1 MQSLSIDFLL
11 RNLIA
16 ALLMPPLLWIC
27 LAGAA
32 LLFLKRRLKVQRLFV
47 GMCLLMI
54 WVTSTTAFANWL
66 VAFSGQWMDWPVAIK
81 LSDLKVSQHQQ
92 PSTGVQQKPLTEEQ
106 LTKEQLTKQQLSQQ
120 KLITD
125 KEQLPVAIVVLGGGK
140 LKGVLDRNDLMM
152 EDLSKDALQ
161 RLRYAA
167 LLSRHTNLP
176 ILVTGGAP
184 EPSSKYPSPEAQ
196 VMAKVLLEDFNVKVR
211 WIEEQSKT
219 TQENAQY
226 SAKILEKEQIHHI
239 YLVTNFWHLPRAKKI
254 FEKYGFI
261 VTSAPMGFEFGNEF
275 DMHEITV
282 LDFLPGPAGLQR
294 VREIWH
300 EAMGGIWYHW
310 RYKLFS

>member
-1 MQSLSIDFLL
+1 MQSLSIDFLMS
-11 RNLIA
+11 NLIA
-16 ALLMPPLLWIC
+16 ALMMPPLLWIC

-32 LLFLKRRLKVQRLFV
+32 LLFLKRRLKVQRLFI

-66 VAFSGQWMDWPVAIK
+66 VAFSGHWMDWPVAIK

-92 PSTGVQQKPLTEEQ
+92 PPMGVQQKPLIGEQ
-106 LTKEQLTKQQLSQQ
+106 LTKEQLTQQQL
-120 KLITD
+120 IAN
-125 KEQLPVAIVVLGGGK
+125 KEHLPVAIVVLGGGK

-161 RLRYAA
+161 RVRYAA
-167 LLSRHTNLP
+167 LLARHTNLP

-211 WIEEQSKT
+211 WIEDQSKT
-219 TQENAQY
+219 TQENAQF

-261 VTSAPMGFEFGNEF
+261 VTSAPMGFEFANEF
-275 DMHEITV
+275 DISELNP
-282 LDFLPGPAGLQR
+282 LDFLPSPGGLQR